1 MYCSNEAT
9 ILASIYLLNIL
20 SNNYT
25 FTSTILEFIWLVID
39 GLSLMKENGLASL
52 SQKRRSPSP
61 NTEAP
66 QKIWIFPAPSYKT
79 RKKISASEKKII
91 CVYGGVYT
99 IENKDTNTYYQK
111 FVRVRDQ
118 TWEIVEIVEV
128 FKSYLKKI
136 TPT

>member
-1 MYCSNEAT
+1 MRQI
-9 ILASIYLLNIL
+9 ILP
-20 SNNYT
+20 
-25 FTSTILEFIWLVID
+25 STILEFTWLVID
-39 GLSLMKENGLASL
+39 GFKEENGLAL
-52 SQKRRSPSP
+52 LLGEKLGPP

-91 CVYGGVYT
+91 CGYGGVYT

-118 TWEIVEIVEV
+118 KWEIVEIVEV